1 MTEQGARKGL
11 STVAEYLIIFVV
23 AFALAYLLQNF
34 VFGNFVI
41 RQRSMEPNFYEND
54 RVFINRL
61 TYKFTD
67 PKRGDIVI
75 LIDPMGSQ
83 DDYIKRVVA
92 LPGEILQIK
101 EGVVYVNDKKLQETY
116 ISSDLSVDNLGPI
129 RVPQG
134 DFFVMGDNRPVSQDS
149 RRFGPVP
156 KAQILGKV
164 MVIWWP
170 LNHSRVPD

>member
-1 MTEQGARKGL
+1 MSEPEARRGL
-11 STVAEYLIIFVV
+11 STVAEYVVIFIV

-61 TYKFTD
+61 TYKFND

-75 LIDPMGSQ
+75 LVDPMGSQ
-83 DDYIKRVVA
+83 DDFIKRVIA
-92 LPGEILQIK
+92 LPGEIIQITD
-101 EGVVYVNDKKLQETY
+101 GDVYINEKKIRENY
-116 ISSDLSVDNLGPI
+116 ISSDRSVDNLGPI
-129 RVPQG
+129 RIPPG

-156 KAQILGKV
+156 KSQILGKV

-170 LNHSRVPD
+170 INHSRVPD